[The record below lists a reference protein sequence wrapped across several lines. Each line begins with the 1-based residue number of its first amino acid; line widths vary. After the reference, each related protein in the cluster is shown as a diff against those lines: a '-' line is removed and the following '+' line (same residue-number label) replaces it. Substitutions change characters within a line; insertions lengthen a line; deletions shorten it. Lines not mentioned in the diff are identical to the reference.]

1 MKTRIGFVSNSSTS
15 SFTLVGIVVNQSKIN
30 KEFGLKKKDL
40 DKGDYLDYTDFLE
53 ELFDGELEIETGIEE
68 YDDDDYIIGKDIHE
82 MKDNQTLKEF
92 KESILKILVDKGW
105 KPNKYSRIEIA
116 CDSGYRG

>member
-15 SFTLVGIVVNQSKIN
+15 SFTLVGIVVKQSNIN
-30 KEFGLKKKDL
+30 KEFELKNNGDDL
-40 DKGDYLDYTDFLE
+40 YYMDALE
-53 ELFDGELEIETGIEE
+53 DLFDGELEIETGIEE

-92 KESILKILVDKGW
+92 KESVLKILVDKGW